1 MTDKAKST
9 NVERLVMSAAE
20 RLVMSLLLSQGAAI
34 FLGAY
39 SRLLFLLFPGDQ
51 RVLGDT
57 LWGEGEDLTREMR
70 RFSVRSQY
78 LEI

>member
-1 MTDKAKST
+1 MI
-9 NVERLVMSAAE
+9 
-20 RLVMSLLLSQGAAI
+20 SLLLSQGAAI

-39 SRLLFLLFPGDQ
+39 SRLMFFLFPGDQ
-51 RVLGDT
+51 RVLRDA

-70 RFSVRSQY
+70 RFSARSQY